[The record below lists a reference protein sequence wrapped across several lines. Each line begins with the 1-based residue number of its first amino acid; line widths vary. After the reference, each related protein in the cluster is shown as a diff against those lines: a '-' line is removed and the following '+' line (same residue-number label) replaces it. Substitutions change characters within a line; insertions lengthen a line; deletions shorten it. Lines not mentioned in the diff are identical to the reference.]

1 MAQMIEVSGLD
12 LVVGQDYYMEIT
24 GRYPYHAEFLT
35 YNRSVVRLL
44 SKIPSGLMGHFQVV
58 QYISGENIDGTADV
72 PLEPIRTGPP
82 PPNINFI
89 YKFYRETVTS
99 MNEQMIIDAQ
109 RRRSQA
115 VALAATHTGYTPV
128 DGRPRPGLTR
138 THGTGPRSGPGA
150 RLFFEGGG
158 RSTRKRT
165 LRRASTSRK
174 RRSAARS
181 KKRRAKSG
189 KRKNTR
195 RHKRR

>member
-12 LVVGQDYYMEIT
+12 LVVGQDYYLEVFKRDPNQAVFQT
-24 GRYPYHAEFLT
+24 L
-35 YNRSVVRLL
+35 NRSVVRYEGRFLPGGVGNFR
-44 SKIPSGLMGHFQVV
+44 IV
-58 QYISGENIDGTADV
+58 QHISGEPPWGPNVTIE
-72 PLEPIRTGPP
+72 LEPIRTGPV

-89 YKFYRETVTS
+89 HKFYRKTDTP
-99 MNEQMIIDAQ
+99 MNEQRRTDAQ
-109 RRRSQA
+109 RNA
-115 VALAATHTGYTPV
+115 ALAATHAGLGIHQYTDAFGNPQFS
-128 DGRPRPGLTR
+128 RAPGA
-138 THGTGPRSGPGA
+138 GPRSGPNDP
-150 RLFFEGGG
+150 RYLPGGG

>member
-24 GRYPYHAEFLT
+24 GRYPYHADFLT
-35 YNRSVVRLL
+35 YNRSVVRFL
-44 SKIPSGLMGHFQVV
+44 SRNPSGLLGDFQVV
-58 QYISGENIDGTADV
+58 QHISGENIDATASV
-72 PLEPIRTGPP
+72 QLEPIRTGPP
-82 PPNINFI
+82 PPNVNFI
-89 YKFYRETVTS
+89 SKFYRKTDTP
-99 MNEQMIIDAQ
+99 MNEQRRTDAQ
-109 RRRSQA
+109 RNA
-115 VALAATHTGYTPV
+115 ALAATHAGLGIHQHTDAYGNPQFS
-128 DGRPRPGLTR
+128 RAPGA
-138 THGTGPRSGPGA
+138 GPRSGPNDP
-150 RLFFEGGG
+150 RYLPGGG